1 LQSDASSVT
10 SGTQMETAAST
21 APAPTA
27 ATRPDG
33 PVPVDPPTP
42 EAEGE
47 PSSVRPGRPSLRHW
61 YLLWPAIVYVAAR
74 GLTLLGLTVANV
86 FIHHDSLWNELYRW
100 DGKWFVHA
108 ATQGY
113 PNPLPMVHGHVGAST
128 IAFFPV
134 FPLLIRGLSDVTT
147 LEPVIAAGIISAI
160 TGLTATLSVGMLTRQ
175 FAGEEKATRAALLFA
190 VFPGTFAFSLMYSE
204 GIAITCV
211 ALGLVALLRGRWWLA
226 GLLGLVATATTPIA
240 LAFVVSCAWC
250 AGRAILRDRTW
261 RSLVAP
267 VLAPL
272 GFIAYM
278 LYLWVHTGQL
288 NAWRLTERGGWKSY
302 PSLGYPIH
310 IVTTFLGDPIRPTVT
325 GQILFVGTVIVVVA
339 CVVAIRQRQPGAVLI
354 YGLLAAAIAAVSA
367 PVGLRPRFIML
378 AFPLIS
384 AVATRLRG
392 RPYAWVVALSLV
404 GLVAMTYLELF
415 SGAVFP

>member
-1 LQSDASSVT
+1 VTSDATVSEAATVAP
-10 SGTQMETAAST
+10 AASAGHPATLPDT
-21 APAPTA
+21 AVSVEVPPETEGVS
-27 ATRPDG
+27 G
-33 PVPVDPPTP
+33 PVAAPPT
-42 EAEGE
+42 G
-47 PSSVRPGRPSLRHW
+47 RPGLRHW

-108 ATQGY
+108 ATRGY
-113 PNPLPMVHGHVGAST
+113 PSPLPMVHGHVGGST

-134 FPLLIRGLSDVTT
+134 FPLLIRGLSEVTT
-147 LEPVIAAGIISAI
+147 LEPVVTAGIISAV
-160 TGLTATLSVGMLTRQ
+160 TGLTATLAVGMLTRQ
-175 FAGEEKATRAALLFA
+175 FAGEQKATRAALLFA

-211 ALGLVALLRGRWWLA
+211 ALGLVALLRHRWWLA
-226 GLLGLVATATTPIA
+226 GLLGLVATGTTPIA

-261 RSLVAP
+261 RALVAP

-278 LYLWVHTGQL
+278 VYLWIHTGQL
-288 NAWRLTERGGWKSY
+288 NAWRLTERGGWASY
-302 PSLGYPIH
+302 PSLAYPVH
-310 IVTTFLGDPIRPTVT
+310 IVTTFFADPLRPTMT
-325 GQILFVGTVIVVVA
+325 GQLLFVGTVIVVVA
-339 CVVAIRQRQPGAVLI
+339 AVVAIRQHQPAPVLL

-378 AFPLIS
+378 AFPLII

-404 GLVAMTYLELF
+404 GLVTMTYLELF